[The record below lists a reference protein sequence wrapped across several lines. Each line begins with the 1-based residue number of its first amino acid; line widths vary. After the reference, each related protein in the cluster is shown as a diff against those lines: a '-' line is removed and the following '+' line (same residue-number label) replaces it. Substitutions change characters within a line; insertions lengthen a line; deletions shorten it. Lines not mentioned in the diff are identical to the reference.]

1 MDLSTFVTYDKKE
14 SLLLSIAK
22 SNQEIV
28 ENTHSKPQE
37 TLEFKMTK
45 QKESFSFDV
54 PLILNEKWM
63 MGVTSLEVYNTVYN
77 ITEKNNK
84 LQIILNDQQLKEL
97 KLDSGLILF
106 VEDLYVTYF
115 GKPYTLSEY
124 NEFVEK
130 ANKLIT
136 NSYSKKNKLTR
147 IDFDY
152 LTKIVK
158 SLNEIYN
165 NRLNQETI
173 NQEKLKQERSLAKL
187 NRERIIKEYKDHL
200 KQVKI
205 NWEEIKWEEIILED
219 AKATATANAASQTTQ
234 ENHEDDEDDEDGE
247 VNRVSSQVNQTNQIN
262 QINLPPFDI
271 VENDFFEIYLTP
283 GVYELVDINNAI
295 KQKINESDY
304 DFKFDL
310 IPDTISMKSVLT
322 TSNNIQF
329 NSKLNTVLGFTHT
342 VYPPGTHTSE
352 KPVMITTTDKV
363 HLKCDCVDGSIVNG
377 IREQILFSFN
387 LSAPPGYKI
396 MKEPT
401 TVLYKSINKTR
412 LDTIQF
418 FLEDSNHNPVDFN
431 GETLT
436 FTIQIIKI

>member
-1 MDLSTFVTYDKKE
+1 MDLSNFITYDKKE

-84 LQIILNDQQLKEL
+84 LEILLTKQQLEEHRVDTEL
-97 KLDSGLILF
+97 VPKIK
-106 VEDLYVTYF
+106 DLYETSDDKF
-115 GKPYTLSEY
+115 I
-124 NEFVEK
+124 EK
-130 ANKLIT
+130 TNTLIT
-136 NSYSKKNKLTR
+136 NSYTKKKKKLTR
-147 IDFDY
+147 KDF
-152 LTKIVK
+152 
-158 SLNEIYN
+158 
-165 NRLNQETI
+165 NQ
-173 NQEKLKQERSLAKL
+173 LKEL
-187 NRERIIKEYKDHL
+187 I
-200 KQVKI
+200 
-205 NWEEIKWEEIILED
+205 
-219 AKATATANAASQTTQ
+219 
-234 ENHEDDEDDEDGE
+234 E
-247 VNRVSSQVNQTNQIN
+247 VFNYPDQQIH
-262 QINLPPFDI
+262 IPD
-271 VENDFFEIYLTP
+271 FEIEHDSFGIQLTP
-283 GVYELVDINNAI
+283 GAYELVDINASV

-322 TSNNIQF
+322 TSNPIHF
-329 NSKLNTVLGFTHT
+329 NPELNKVLGFTQRD
-342 VYPPGTHTSE
+342 YPSGTHTSE

-396 MKEPT
+396 IKEPT

>member
-1 MDLSTFVTYDKKE
+1 MDLSSFVTYDKKE

-37 TLEFKMTK
+37 TLEFKMNK

-97 KLDSGLILF
+97 NLDSGLILF

-115 GKPYTLSEY
+115 GKPYTPSEY

-173 NQEKLKQERSLAKL
+173 NQEKL
-187 NRERIIKEYKDHL
+187 NRERIIKAYKDHL

-219 AKATATANAASQTTQ
+219 ATANAASQTTQ
-234 ENHEDDEDDEDGE
+234 ENHEDDE
-247 VNRVSSQVNQTNQIN
+247 VNQANQIN

-322 TSNNIQF
+322 FSNNIQF

-396 MKEPT
+396 IKEPT

-412 LDTIQF
+412 LDIAFAIAFTKLHKIDNF
-418 FLEDSNHNPVDFN
+418 FLINE
-431 GETLT
+431 L
-436 FTIQIIKI
+436 

>member
-1 MDLSTFVTYDKKE
+1 MDLSSFVTFDKKE

-54 PLILNEKWM
+54 SLLLPEKRM

-84 LQIILNDQQLKEL
+84 LEILLTKQQLEEHRVDTEL
-97 KLDSGLILF
+97 VPKIK
-106 VEDLYVTYF
+106 DLYETSDDKF
-115 GKPYTLSEY
+115 I
-124 NEFVEK
+124 EK
-130 ANKLIT
+130 TNTLIT
-136 NSYSKKNKLTR
+136 NSYTKKKKKLTR
-147 IDFDY
+147 KDF
-152 LTKIVK
+152 
-158 SLNEIYN
+158 
-165 NRLNQETI
+165 NQ
-173 NQEKLKQERSLAKL
+173 LKEL
-187 NRERIIKEYKDHL
+187 I
-200 KQVKI
+200 
-205 NWEEIKWEEIILED
+205 
-219 AKATATANAASQTTQ
+219 
-234 ENHEDDEDDEDGE
+234 E
-247 VNRVSSQVNQTNQIN
+247 VFNYPYQQIH
-262 QINLPPFDI
+262 IPD
-271 VENDFFEIYLTP
+271 FEIEHDSFGIQLTP
-283 GVYELVDINNAI
+283 GAYELVDINASV
-295 KQKINESDY
+295 KQIINESDY
-304 DFKFDL
+304 DFNINI

-322 TSNNIQF
+322 TSNPIHF
-329 NSKLNTVLGFTHT
+329 NSKLNKVLGFTQRD
-342 VYPPGTHTSE
+342 YPPGTHTSE

-396 MKEPT
+396 IKEPT
-401 TVLYKSINKTR
+401 TVLYKLINKTR

-418 FLEDSNHNPVDFN
+418 FLEDSNHDSVDFN